1 MNEFDPAYYSYGIQL
16 YGNIPL
22 IDAVEHSDS
31 PMIEDFVIA
40 VDTSGSTMK
49 GPVVSFIEDVYG
61 IMEQCEISSRT
72 NLHIIQCDDNIRSDD
87 VIRNRGDM
95 RRLIDNMEI
104 KGGKGT
110 DFRPVFDYVDY
121 LEEEGEFNN
130 LRGLIYF
137 TDGIG
142 SYPTRK
148 PGYPVAFLFCD
159 DRYQDIEVPA
169 WAMKVCIGTS
179 DLAER

>member
-1 MNEFDPAYYSYGIQL
+1 
-16 YGNIPL
+16 
-22 IDAVEHSDS
+22 
-31 PMIEDFVIA
+31 
-40 VDTSGSTMK
+40 
-49 GPVVSFIEDVYG
+49 
-61 IMEQCEISSRT
+61 
-72 NLHIIQCDDNIRSDD
+72 
-87 VIRNRGDM
+87 
-95 RRLIDNMEI
+95 
-104 KGGKGT
+104 
-110 DFRPVFDYVDY
+110 RPVFDYVDH
-121 LEEEGEFNN
+121 LRDEGEFSN

-159 DRYQDIEVPA
+159 DRYLDISVPA